1 MMDPTERYHTC
12 LISKSGVREM
22 NTAGTANRI
31 NRVNELNSGG
41 SVLPIPWN
49 TLEVVKTIP
58 AEIKFNETIRR
69 YSLPKAITRGSREKM
84 RIRVAGAEYVISA
97 STSISNDAIPIA
109 E

>member
-1 MMDPTERYHTC
+1 MIEPTDRYQTC
-12 LISKSGVREM
+12 RISKPGVREM
-22 NTAGTANRI
+22 SIAGTANRI

-41 SVLPIPWN
+41 SVLPMPWN

-69 YSLPKAITRGSREKM
+69 YSLPKAITRGSREKI
-84 RIRVAGAEYVISA
+84 RISVAGARYAMSVSA
-97 STSISNDAIPIA
+97 SIITDAMPIA